1 MVRQIL
7 SKEVKAERRLIYKSN
22 FIEKNFNKDVKA
34 YNKYMTDIVLQN
46 YYKKKLENID
56 INIDINKHKSM
67 GRPKKPKLNIEEIK
81 TLLRNNKIAEAIEIL
96 NNIKQKKII

>member
-7 SKEVKAERRLIYKSN
+7 SAEVKAERRLIYKSN
-22 FIEKNFNKDVKA
+22 FIEKNFNNDVKA
-34 YNKYMTDIVLQN
+34 YNKYMSDIVLQN
-46 YYKKKLENID
+46 YYKKKLE
-56 INIDINKHKSM
+56 NIDINKHKSM